1 MAEARLQERLT
12 ASDLFLLLWDDDGWR
27 MFDDRVW
34 LPRAV
39 RHCVW
44 TAQPE

>member
-1 MAEARLQERLT
+1 MAEARLQDRLT
-12 ASDLFLLLWDDDGWR
+12 ASGLLLLLWDDYGWR

-34 LPRAV
+34 LRRAV